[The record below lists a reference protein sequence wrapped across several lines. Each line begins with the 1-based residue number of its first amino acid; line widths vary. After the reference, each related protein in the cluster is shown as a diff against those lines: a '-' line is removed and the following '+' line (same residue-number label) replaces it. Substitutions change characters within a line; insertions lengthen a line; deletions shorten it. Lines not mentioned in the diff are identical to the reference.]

1 MDIKTEKITSLL
13 KEQIEKFDSSV
24 DVSEVGEVIEIGDGV
39 ARVTGLENVMSSELV
54 ELPNGVYGMALN
66 LEDDNVGIV
75 LFGETSL
82 VKEGDLAKR
91 TGKVVEVPVG
101 DAMLGRVVNPLGQPI
116 DGKGT
121 IETKESLAIERKAL
135 GVMARAPVKQPLQT
149 GLKAVDSMIPIGRG
163 QRELI
168 IGDRQTGKTAQ
179 CARPGAPID
188 RPDNRTTLS
197 GSS

>member
-116 DGKGT
+116 DGKGN
-121 IETKESLAIERKAL
+121 IETK
-135 GVMARAPVKQPLQT
+135 
-149 GLKAVDSMIPIGRG
+149 
-163 QRELI
+163 
-168 IGDRQTGKTAQ
+168 
-179 CARPGAPID
+179 
-188 RPDNRTTLS
+188 
-197 GSS
+197 